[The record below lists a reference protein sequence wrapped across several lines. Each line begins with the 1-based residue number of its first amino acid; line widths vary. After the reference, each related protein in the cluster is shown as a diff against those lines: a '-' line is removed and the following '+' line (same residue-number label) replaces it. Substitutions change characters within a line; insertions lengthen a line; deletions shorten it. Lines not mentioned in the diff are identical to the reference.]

1 MQQIALLRRSG
12 HVMRRSPTTFTTEGH
27 VGVGGRRN
35 LPWITL
41 DRSGARRTAQWRSVT
56 IVADEKECL
65 SRIVRIRTWLAHE
78 LSSCFKRRCAAG
90 VA

>member
-12 HVMRRSPTTFTTEGH
+12 HVMRRSSAAFAAEGD
-27 VGVGGRRN
+27 VGIRWRGN
-35 LPWITL
+35 LPGVTL
-41 DRSGARRTAQWRSVT
+41 DRSGARGAAQWRSVA
-56 IVADEKECL
+56 IVADEKKGL
-65 SRIVRIRTWLAHE
+65 SRVVRIRTWLAHE